1 MTAELFTAM
10 RQSIVDGEAGA
21 AGDLARQA
29 LATGV
34 SPLDAIERGY
44 VPGLTAVGEAF
55 SAGDMFLPDMMLAAR
70 AMKAA
75 VEILEPALKASGGQR
90 QIAGRVVIGTIKGDI
105 HEIGKNMVA
114 MMLASAG
121 FEIHDLGVDVPAER
135 FAEKAAE
142 VDADIVGVS
151 ALLTTTMAGQR
162 NVVQA
167 IVAAGLRSRVKI
179 IVGGAPATQGWAD
192 EIGADGYSEDGVASV
207 ALARQL
213 LGISA

>member
-1 MTAELFTAM
+1 MAAEIFAAM
-10 RQSIVDGEAGA
+10 RQSIVDGEAVA
-21 AGDLARQA
+21 AADLAREA

-34 SPLDAIERGY
+34 APLDAIERGF
-44 VPGLTAVGEAF
+44 VPGLTQVGEAF

-75 VEILEPALKASGGQR
+75 VDILEPALKASGGQR

-142 VDADIVGVS
+142 VHADIVGVS

-162 NVVQA
+162 TVVEA
-167 IVAAGLRSRVKI
+167 LEAAGLRPKVKI

-192 EIGADGYSEDGVASV
+192 EIGADGYCEDGVASV
-207 ALARQL
+207 ALAQRL
-213 LGISA
+213 LGINA